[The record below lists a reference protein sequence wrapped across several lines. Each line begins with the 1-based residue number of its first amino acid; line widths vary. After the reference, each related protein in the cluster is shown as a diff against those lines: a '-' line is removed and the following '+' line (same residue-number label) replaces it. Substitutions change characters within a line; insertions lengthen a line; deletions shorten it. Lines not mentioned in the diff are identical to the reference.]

1 MVHYGG
7 AAPPSPTV
15 LDTRQHH
22 CFILEAPSA
31 EVSVGA
37 LTLLY
42 FVATLL
48 KTPPPLALHVDVTRR
63 ATPAPPVARRRCCRQ
78 MSPTRRRA
86 DDNAITPHPPWLP
99 DGKI

>member
-42 FVATLL
+42 IVATLL
-48 KTPPPLALHVDVTRR
+48 KPPPPLALHVDMTRR
-63 ATPAPPVARRRCCRQ
+63 APPAPPVAALL
-78 MSPTRRRA
+78 SSYVA
-86 DDNAITPHPPWLP
+86 DATP
-99 DGKI
+99 GG